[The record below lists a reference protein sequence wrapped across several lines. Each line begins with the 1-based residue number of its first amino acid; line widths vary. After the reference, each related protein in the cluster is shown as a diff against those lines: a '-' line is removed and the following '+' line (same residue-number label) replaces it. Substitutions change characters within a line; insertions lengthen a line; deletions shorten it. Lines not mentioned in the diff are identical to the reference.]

1 MAVIIYHSKID
12 PETGELT
19 FDRDDF
25 ETIKQLSLVLLDK
38 DPFGWAT
45 TVLKDTNNRDKDF
58 VTKFVEGAGLSYDN
72 LSKVADWFPAYYTSF
87 LMEASNA
94 ISGLGFEEFQ
104 KRMKEELDKLQKGL
118 GAAVDKMPK
127 LTKDTK
133 IGELS
138 DILNP
143 LTRINSLLICYC

>member
-1 MAVIIYHSKID
+1 MASYIFHSKID
-12 PETGELT
+12 SKTGDLT
-19 FDRDDF
+19 FDRNDT
-25 ETIKQLSLVLLDK
+25 EAVKQLSLVLLDK
-38 DPFGWAT
+38 DPFSWAT
-45 TVLKDTNNRDKDF
+45 TVLKDTDNRDKEF
-58 VTKFVEGAGLSYDN
+58 VMKFVEGAGLSYDN

-94 ISGLGFEEFQ
+94 ISSLGFEEFQ

-138 DILNP
+138 DALSP
-143 LTRINSLLICYC
+143 LTSIDNLLICYR